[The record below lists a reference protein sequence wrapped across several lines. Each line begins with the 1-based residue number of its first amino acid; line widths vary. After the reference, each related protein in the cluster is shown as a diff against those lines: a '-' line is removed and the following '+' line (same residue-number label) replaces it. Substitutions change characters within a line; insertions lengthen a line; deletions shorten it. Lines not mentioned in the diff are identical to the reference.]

1 MWFHAAVRTVPIS
14 LVTRVKGEVDTR
26 QRIVCLTD
34 AGKAMEELKA
44 LIPSLDKL
52 IEGLR

>member
-1 MWFHAAVRTVPIS
+1 M
-14 LVTRVKGEVDTR
+14 DTR

-34 AGKAMEELKA
+34 AGKAMEEQAKDIPNRLGAEVTKHVSIEELKA

-52 IEGLR
+52 IEGLK